1 MSDLQPCKACARHV
15 RADDDACPFCQA
27 PIRHRDV
34 RPQLPGGRLTRAAV
48 FAGAIGAIGAC
59 DKNAEPAAPQTPPTA
74 TTDAAAA
81 RADAAAAVIADAAIP
96 DAALPDAAL
105 PDAAPKKKRPRAKPD
120 AAVKLSHPD
129 RAPIPKP
136 YGAPPARRR
145 LV

>member
-1 MSDLQPCKACARHV
+1 MSAMSDLQPCKACARHV

-48 FAGAIGAIGAC
+48 FAGAIGAIG
-59 DKNAEPAAPQTPPTA
+59 PTA